1 MNRFQCFNH
10 SIRLV
15 VLFFCLLFLSCEEAF
30 DVDMPDNIANGIV
43 FQGAISNDKPPY
55 FFQLTKPAV
64 ISSEARHYEG
74 IEDALIVIE
83 DVTAGIKDTLTLIK
97 PQSIDNLEYV
107 FLIIIIIRRKM
118 MKQF

>member
-30 DVDMPDNIANGIV
+30 DVDMPDNLANGIV
-43 FQGAISNDKPPY
+43 FQGVISNDSPPY
-55 FFQLTKPAV
+55 FFQLTKPAA
-64 ISSEARHYEG
+64 ISAATRYYEG

-83 DVTAGIKDTLTLIK
+83 DVTAGIKDTLTLIV
-97 PQSIDNLEYV
+97 PQTGEYSGTY
-107 FLIIIIIRRKM
+107 FYYYNPLAELI
-118 MKQF
+118 

>member
-43 FQGAISNDKPPY
+43 FRGLFQTISP
-55 FFQLTKPAV
+55 LT
-64 ISSEARHYEG
+64 SFS
-74 IEDALIVIE
+74 
-83 DVTAGIKDTLTLIK
+83 
-97 PQSIDNLEYV
+97 
-107 FLIIIIIRRKM
+107 
-118 MKQF
+118 